1 MRSFDL
7 AGTEQ
12 GAERISGLA
21 KPRSQTRGLE
31 SVKVFSILS
40 ILFAIAG
47 AFAGLK
53 GAYYWYLSSTV
64 QIGRWGGNEPLPF
77 PDGQQRQEMLNRTTA
92 VNTLWLAG
100 MFEAAQQTARLNK
113 KAARWTAVA
122 VVLGGASSLFSS
134 LA

>member
-1 MRSFDL
+1 
-7 AGTEQ
+7 
-12 GAERISGLA
+12 
-21 KPRSQTRGLE
+21 
-31 SVKVFSILS
+31 VKVFSILS

-113 KAARWTAVA
+113 TAALWTVVA
-122 VVLGGASSLFSS
+122 VVLGGASSLLSS